1 MLAGLSRFIALV
13 YDANPDAN
21 PDNPIIPCPYSYPT
35 SVFHGG
41 VCALQRVAASAPKT
55 ILQKSDTKPLNP
67 RASSALASGFSAGSP
82 ADFCCKPAPHVFLSL
97 WSSCLYIISDC
108 FLSRR
113 FLSRSLELMTSEFR
127 SLVHSSLEDLQL
139 GQSFDIPSKSSSK
152 DPVPTDSE
160 IPAPALVGKTSY
172 ETILW
177 RMVLSASPRT
187 LSSIL
192 CITPNS
198 WPGPSSIILRLND
211 VLPTLVVT
219 ENISS
224 GMKYFALLAFEA
236 ETSLRLRQNI
246 TINQRRRE
254 KYNQNLLREAARQ
267 AAKEKKERLAA
278 KKRRLKAK
286 RAADEA
292 LAVEGTAVE
301 KILAEFQAFTIHNPR
316 RFLQAVVSDFLAT
329 RHRKSLFEMVEELQS
344 FVQQLQA
351 AEAGPRF
358 EKVLVRFQ
366 TVAGWAQEI
375 RVQVMRGHA
384 LTQCWIQTRRFAF
397 QQEHSED
404 GLGFT
409 VEDE

>member
-1 MLAGLSRFIALV
+1 M
-13 YDANPDAN
+13 
-21 PDNPIIPCPYSYPT
+21 
-35 SVFHGG
+35 
-41 VCALQRVAASAPKT
+41 
-55 ILQKSDTKPLNP
+55 
-67 RASSALASGFSAGSP
+67 
-82 ADFCCKPAPHVFLSL
+82 
-97 WSSCLYIISDC
+97 SSCLYGLPVSTLSRTASSPGDLSGRSL
-108 FLSRR
+108 LSRR
-113 FLSRSLELMTSEFR
+113 PFVSGGSAAGPVVRLKERDFEGPELIGDSGI
-127 SLVHSSLEDLQL
+127 
-139 GQSFDIPSKSSSK
+139 GQSWAMVTGHRYSRIRWIYQEHILRPCIKYSVLPLDIPSKSSSK
-152 DPVPTDSE
+152 DPVPTDSK

-187 LSSIL
+187 LSLIL

-254 KYNQNLLREAARQ
+254 KYNQNLLREAAQQ

-292 LAVEGTAVE
+292 LAVEGAAVE